1 MGVRVEM
8 PTNSPIVLLRERDGQ
23 RYLPIWIA
31 APEATAIAYAQQ
43 GVQPPRPLTHD
54 LMVNLLADLGH
65 RLDEVRI
72 TRMRDNI
79 FHAVLIVDGTTEID
93 ARPSDA
99 IALALR
105 AATPIKA
112 TDEVLEAAGVL
123 MAGEDEAEDEV
134 ERFREFLDQ
143 VSAEDFE
150 AGAGETPPNEPP
162 PTDPGAPG

>member
-1 MGVRVEM
+1 MKELDVLGVRVEM
-8 PTNSPIVLLRERDGQ
+8 PTNNPIVLLRERDGQ

-43 GVQPPRPLTHD
+43 GVQAPRPLTHD
-54 LMVNLLADLGH
+54 LMVTALEELGH

-72 TRMRDNI
+72 TKLENNI
-79 FHAVLIVDGTTEID
+79 FYAVLVIDGKTEIS

-105 AATPIKA
+105 AATPILA
-112 TDEVLEAAGVL
+112 AEEVLDAAGVA
-123 MAGEDEAEDEV
+123 MAVDDEDEV

-150 AGAGETPPNEPP
+150 EGQDEEPRGG
-162 PTDPGAPG
+162 D

>member
-1 MGVRVEM
+1 
-8 PTNSPIVLLRERDGQ
+8 
-23 RYLPIWIA
+23 
-31 APEATAIAYAQQ
+31 EATAIAYAQQ

-54 LMVNLLADLGH
+54 LMVNLIEELGH

-72 TRMRDNI
+72 TKMEDNI
-79 FHAVLIVDGTTEID
+79 FYAVLVLDGTTEVS

-105 AATPIKA
+105 AATPILA
-112 TDEVLEAAGVL
+112 AEDVLEAAGVG
-123 MAGEDEAEDEV
+123 MAIEDEDEV

-150 AGAGETPPNEPP
+150 AGGEDPPSE
-162 PTDPGAPG
+162 TQE